1 MQKDD
6 IELLKYPIGQFE
18 KPQEI
23 TESILAEWILDIKRL
38 PQQLTDAVEGLN
50 KEQLATPYRPDG
62 WTVRQTVH
70 HVADSHINAYTRF
83 KLALTE
89 SIPTIKPYEEQLWA
103 ELSDGKNAPIEW
115 SLTLL
120 EALHLRWGMLLE
132 NMTKADFNKQL
143 FHPATRHTNPLNV
156 MAGMYSW
163 HGRHHVAHILELR
176 KRMNW

>member
-18 KPQEI
+18 KPHEI

-83 KLALTE
+83 KLALREYSYDKT
-89 SIPTIKPYEEQLWA
+89 YEEQLWA

-120 EALHLRWGMLLE
+120 EALHLRWGMLL
-132 NMTKADFNKQL
+132 K
-143 FHPATRHTNPLNV
+143 
-156 MAGMYSW
+156 
-163 HGRHHVAHILELR
+163 I
-176 KRMNW
+176 